1 MSVFVRRLELILI
14 FLVFLTF
21 LLHKTFTKLW
31 LKDLVQ
37 FCLGKK
43 RWLVP
48 SVMCG
53 AEHHALACHPDY
65 HPLAFKQLH
74 HK

>member
-43 RWLVP
+43 RWLVKNLIKLF
-48 SVMCG
+48 MCS
-53 AEHHALACHPDY
+53 PDGFS
-65 HPLAFKQLH
+65 LQR
-74 HK
+74 

>member
-1 MSVFVRRLELILI
+1 MSIFVRCLELTLI

-21 LLHKTFTKLW
+21 LLHKTFTQLR

-43 RWLVP
+43 RWLVA
-48 SVMCG
+48 SVMIG
-53 AEHHALACHPDY
+53 AEHHALTCHPDS

-74 HK
+74 H